1 MPETGNTDVNPDNEV
16 IQRSLVEPAV
26 FAQLFDR
33 HATVVYRYV
42 AQRIGDHGAED
53 VMSETFLVAFERR
66 TAFDPAVSDA
76 RPWLLGIATRL
87 MRKHA
92 RVEARAWKGM
102 ASDLAAQVTPD
113 LIDHAGA
120 RIDAERL
127 SRRLG
132 KALQRLNL
140 VDRDTLLL
148 YAWADLDYASIA
160 TAMQV
165 PIGTVRSRLNRAR
178 RILRRAAGTDG
189 IEQETDHGRVDSAP
203 QHA

>member
-1 MPETGNTDVNPDNEV
+1 VNPDNEV
-16 IQRSLVEPAV
+16 IQRSLAEPAV

-33 HATVVYRYV
+33 HAVSVFRYA
-42 AQRIGDHGAED
+42 AQRLGDHPAED

-66 TAFDPAVSDA
+66 SAYDQAVRDA

-87 MRKHA
+87 LRKHA
-92 RVEARAWKGM
+92 RVEAVAWRGM
-102 ASDLAAQVTPD
+102 TADLAAQVAPD
-113 LIDHAGA
+113 LIEQAGS

-132 KALQRLNL
+132 RALARLSAA
-140 VDRDTLLL
+140 DRDTLLL
-148 YAWADLDYASIA
+148 YAWGELEYAAIA

-165 PIGTVRSRLNRAR
+165 PVGTVRSRLNRAR
-178 RILRRAAGTDG
+178 RILRRASGMDTM
-189 IEQETDHGRVDSAP
+189 EQETDHGRADAAP